1 MKLKK
6 QERREAIKKEIEKNP
21 FITDLDLS
29 SLFSVSIQTIRLDR
43 THLNIPEL
51 RKRIKSVARKNHES
65 IPSIDGSEIIGD
77 VINVEPDHQAT
88 SLINIDEDSV
98 FTRNKIARGHVLFAQ
113 ANSLC
118 VALIHKP
125 VVLTKESNVS
135 FLKQVKLNDT
145 VRAEAQA
152 VEITNKYFK
161 IKVNSYVKDTLV
173 FRGTFKMYYTS
184 EDEQNG

>member
-6 QERREAIKKEIEKNP
+6 QERRNEIKKEIEKNP

-29 SLFSVSIQTIRLDR
+29 VLFSVSIQTIRLDR

-51 RKRIKSVARKNHES
+51 RTRIKTVAKENYES
-65 IPSIDGSEIIGD
+65 IRSIEGSEIIGD
-77 VINVEPDHQAT
+77 VINVQPDQTAT
-88 SLINIDEDSV
+88 SIIRIDEESV

-118 VALIHKP
+118 VALIHKS
-125 VVLTKESNVS
+125 VVLTSESNVV
-135 FLKQVKLNDT
+135 FTKPVKLNET
-145 VRAEAQA
+145 VRANAQTS
-152 VEITNKYFK
+152 EITNKYYI
-161 IKVNSYVKDTLV
+161 IKVESYVKDTIV
-173 FRGTFKMYYTS
+173 FKGTFKMYYTS

>member
-1 MKLKK
+1 MCCLH
-6 QERREAIKKEIEKNP
+6 RPI
-21 FITDLDLS
+21 
-29 SLFSVSIQTIRLDR
+29 
-43 THLNIPEL
+43 HY
-51 RKRIKSVARKNHES
+51 
-65 IPSIDGSEIIGD
+65 
-77 VINVEPDHQAT
+77 
-88 SLINIDEDSV
+88 
-98 FTRNKIARGHVLFAQ
+98 
-113 ANSLC
+113 

-173 FRGTFKMYYTS
+173 FRVHSKCIIQV
-184 EDEQNG
+184 DEQNG